1 MEQNERFCQA
11 CGMPISERDVNVASE
26 QYCAWCS
33 DADGNLKPWEEAV
46 NGLAE
51 FLDSWQKVGSEEAR
65 KRAKRYLTAM
75 PAWAHKA
82 DE

>member
-33 DADGNLKPWEEAV
+33 DADGNLKPWE
-46 NGLAE
+46 
-51 FLDSWQKVGSEEAR
+51 
-65 KRAKRYLTAM
+65 
-75 PAWAHKA
+75 
-82 DE
+82 

>member
-11 CGMPISERDVNVASE
+11 CGMPISERDVNIASE

-33 DADGNLKPWEEAV
+33 DAEGNLKPWGEAV

-51 FLDSWQKVGSEEAR
+51 FLDSWQKVGTEEAR